1 MTSSELPGF
10 YRLSVDERRRL
21 LAERTR
27 LSTEAL
33 AALAGRP
40 ALGVERAN
48 CMIENAIGVFELPF
62 GVCANM
68 RVDGRD
74 RLIPMAVEEPSVVAA
89 ASHGAKLLRAGGGVS
104 TRVTAPIMIGQLQVL
119 DVPAPDEAEAALL
132 AARDDLIELAN
143 TCAPTLAALGG
154 ARDLEVRHLPPAGD
168 DDPLGPML
176 VVHLLVDVKDAMGA
190 NAVNRMCEALAPEV
204 ETLTE
209 GRVRLRILSNLA
221 DRRVV
226 TAVGRVPIARLPA
239 VEGTSSREVA
249 EGIVE
254 ASVFAERDP
263 YRAATHNKGI
273 MNGVDAVLL
282 ATGQDWRAVE
292 AGAHA
297 YAARSGRYGPLA
309 TWRIE
314 GDHLVGRLEIPMA
327 VGTVG
332 GIVRSHPTVAAAL
345 ELAEVEGAGDLASL
359 VAAVGLAQNLC
370 ALRALADEGINH
382 GHLRLHA
389 RNVAA
394 AAGASVA
401 EIDAVARRIA
411 DAGKVAV
418 TAARS
423 ALEEMRSR

>member
-10 YRLSVDERRRL
+10 YRLSVAERRRL
-21 LAERTR
+21 LAERTG
-27 LSTEAL
+27 LPAETL
-33 AALAGRP
+33 AALGGEP
-40 ALGVERAN
+40 ALGVDRAN
-48 CMIENAIGVFELPF
+48 CMIENALGVFELPL
-62 GVCANM
+62 GLCANM
-68 RVDGRD
+68 RIDGRD
-74 RLIPMAVEEPSVVAA
+74 RLIPMSVEEPSVVAA
-89 ASHGAKLLRAGGGVS
+89 ASHGAKLIRAGGGV
-104 TRVTAPIMIGQLQVL
+104 TTEVTAPIMIGQIQVL
-119 DVPAPDEAEAALL
+119 DVPCADAAEVALL
-132 AARDDLIELAN
+132 AAKADLIDLAN
-143 TCAPTLAALGG
+143 TCAPTLATLGG
-154 ARDLEVRHLPPAGD
+154 AKDLEVRSLPATGE
-168 DDPLGPML
+168 DPLGDML

-204 ETLTE
+204 ETLTG
-209 GRVRLRILSNLA
+209 GRVRLRILSNLT
-221 DRRVV
+221 DRRMVV
-226 TAVGRVPIARLPA
+226 ATGRVPIARLKN
-239 VEGTSSREVA
+239 VEGASPREVA

-273 MNGVDAVLL
+273 MNGVDAVLI

-314 GDHLVGRLEIPMA
+314 GDDLVGRLEIPMA

-332 GIVRSHPTVAAAL
+332 GIVRSHPTVEAAL
-345 ELAEVEGAGDLASL
+345 AFAEVEGASDLARL

-394 AAGASVA
+394 AVGASVE
-401 EIDAVARRIA
+401 EIDVVARRIA
-411 DAGKVAV
+411 DAGKVGMH
-418 TAARS
+418 AARS
-423 ALEEMRSR
+423 VLAEMRSR